1 MDELDLFRDF
11 RRGVAVP
18 SAEAQARA
26 FGQLESVIDGAA
38 ARGSRA
44 RSQSNMR
51 RAVVLAVAGFVVVL
65 AAASAFA
72 AVRVLFFA
80 STPRA
85 VPGYATWSPDGRK
98 VAYVVGGSGGGT
110 SAVFVMNADGSDKRN
125 LTREWGLDFDVF
137 PIWSPDWK
145 RIAFVRD
152 PCPDVGTCTRFSYIY
167 VMNTDGSGLKRL
179 VRGGKV
185 RRENGQDYCPG
196 GGGVGVCVPAPAW
209 SPDGRKIAF
218 GSERDGPV
226 DIYVMNGTGNAQ
238 RRLTRTAAE
247 ERSLT
252 WSPDG
257 RRIAVVVQGRKGAG
271 PVTSRLLYVVNADG
285 SDRRLLGR
293 GHAPT
298 WSPDGRKIAFRS
310 DRDGNGEVYVVNA
323 DGTGLRRV
331 TRNQASDSG
340 PVWSPDGRR
349 LLFTRFGDGNSDI
362 YSVGADGSGARNLTP
377 DVRPARVGRDSSPAW
392 SPDGT
397 KILFVGQ
404 RDGRY
409 DVWVMNA
416 DGSGKRNLTQLR
428 GGN

>member
-1 MDELDLFRDF
+1 MELDLFRDF

-18 SAEAQARA
+18 SADARA
-26 FGQLESVIDGAA
+26 RASGRLARVIDGAA
-38 ARGSRA
+38 ARGFRA
-44 RSQSNMR
+44 RSRSNVR
-51 RAVVLAVAGFVVVL
+51 RAVVLAIAGFVVVL

-72 AVRVLFFA
+72 TVRVLFFA
-80 STPRA
+80 STPWA
-85 VPGYATWSPDGRK
+85 VPGHATWSPDGRK
-98 VAYVVGGSGGGT
+98 IAYVVGGTRAGDP
-110 SAVFVMNADGSDKRN
+110 FVVYVVNADGSDKRN
-125 LTREWGLDFDVF
+125 LTRQWGLDFNVF

-145 RIAFVRD
+145 RIAFVPD
-152 PCPDVGTCTRFSYIY
+152 PCTDVGACTRFSHIY
-167 VMNTDGSGLKRL
+167 VMNADGSALRRL
-179 VRGGKV
+179 ARGGKV
-185 RRENGQDYCPG
+185 RRIWSGQ
-196 GGGVGVCVPAPAW
+196 GVCPCAAGPVW
-209 SPDGRKIAF
+209 SPDGRRIAF
-218 GSERDGPV
+218 GSEQDGPV
-226 DIYVMNGTGNAQ
+226 DLYITNRDGKAE
-238 RRLTRTAAE
+238 RRLTRNAE
-247 ERSLT
+247 EEGSLT

-257 RRIAVVVQGRKGAG
+257 RRIAVVVQSRKGTG
-271 PVTSRLLYVVNADG
+271 PVTSNHLYVVSADG

-293 GHAPT
+293 GQAPT

-323 DGTGLRRV
+323 DGSGLRRV
-331 TRNQASDSG
+331 TRNPASDG
-340 PVWSPDGRR
+340 RPVWSPDGTR
-349 LLFTRFGDGNSDI
+349 LLFTRFGDGSSDI
-362 YSVGADGSGARNLTP
+362 YSVSADGSGARNLTP

>member
-1 MDELDLFRDF
+1 MDELDLFRGF

-26 FGQLESVIDGAA
+26 FGQLASVIDGAA
-38 ARGSRA
+38 ATGSRA
-44 RSQSNMR
+44 RSQSNIR
-51 RAVVLAVAGFVVVL
+51 RAVVLALAGFAVVL

-72 AVRVLFFA
+72 TVRVLFFGSA
-80 STPRA
+80 PRA
-85 VPGYATWSPDGRK
+85 VPGHATWSPDGRK
-98 VAYVVGGSGGGT
+98 IAYVVGGTRAGDPF
-110 SAVFVMNADGSDKRN
+110 VVYVMNADGSDKRN

-137 PIWSPDWK
+137 PVWSPDWK
-145 RIAFVRD
+145 RIAFVPD
-152 PCPDVGTCTRFSYIY
+152 PCPDAGACTRFSHIY
-167 VMNTDGSGLKRL
+167 VMNADGSALRRL
-179 VRGGKV
+179 ARGGKI
-185 RRENGQDYCPG
+185 RQHQGGQWYCP
-196 GGGVGVCVPAPAW
+196 CAADPAW

-218 GSERDGPV
+218 GSEQDGPV
-226 DIYVMNGTGNAQ
+226 DIYVMNRDGKAQ
-238 RRLTRTAAE
+238 RRLTRTAE
-247 ERSLT
+247 EEGSLH

-257 RRIAVVVQGRKGAG
+257 RRIAVVVQGRKGTG
-271 PVTSRLLYVVNADG
+271 PVTSKHLYVVNADG

-293 GHAPT
+293 GQAPT
-298 WSPDGRKIAFRS
+298 WSSDGRKIAFRS

-323 DGTGLRRV
+323 DGSGLRRV
-331 TRNQASDSG
+331 TENRASDG
-340 PVWSPDGRR
+340 RPVWSPDGAR
-349 LLFTRFGDGNSDI
+349 LLFTRFGGGSSDI
-362 YSVGADGSGARNLTP
+362 YSVSADGSGAKNLTP

>member
-1 MDELDLFRDF
+1 MDELDLFRGF

-26 FGQLESVIDGAA
+26 FGQLESVMDGAA

-51 RAVVLAVAGFVVVL
+51 RAVVLAIAGFVVVL
-65 AAASAFA
+65 ADASAFA
-72 AVRVLFFA
+72 TVRVLFFG
-80 STPRA
+80 STPWA
-85 VPGYATWSPDGRK
+85 VPGHATWSPDGRK
-98 VAYVVGGSGGGT
+98 IAYVAGGSR
-110 SAVFVMNADGSDKRN
+110 ADDPFVVYVMNADGSDKRN
-125 LTREWGLDFDVF
+125 LTREWGLDFNVF

-152 PCPDVGTCTRFSYIY
+152 PCPDAGACTRFSHIY
-167 VMNTDGSGLKRL
+167 VMNADGSALRRL
-179 VRGGKV
+179 ARGGKV
-185 RRENGQDYCPG
+185 RRIWSGQ
-196 GGGVGVCVPAPAW
+196 GVCPCAAGPAW

-218 GSERDGPV
+218 GSEQDGPV
-226 DIYVMNGTGNAQ
+226 DIYVMNREGKAQ
-238 RRLTRTAAE
+238 RRLTRTAE
-247 ERSLT
+247 EEGSLA

-257 RRIAVVVQGRKGAG
+257 RRIAVVVQDRKATG
-271 PVTSRLLYVVNADG
+271 PVTSKHLYVVNADG
-285 SDRRLLGR
+285 SGGRLLGR
-293 GHAPT
+293 GQAPT

-331 TRNQASDSG
+331 TTNPRSDGG
-340 PVWSPDGRR
+340 PVWSPDGTK
-349 LLFTRFGDGNSDI
+349 LLFSRFGGGAADI
-362 YSVGADGSGARNLTP
+362 YVVNADGSGARNLTP

-404 RDGRY
+404 RDGQY
-409 DVWVMNA
+409 DVYVMNV

-428 GGN
+428 RGN